1 MEKDKDLDNLVED
14 FFNPKKKSV
23 SLDELVQLIEEEMD
37 NFNPL
42 LIKEEQVRFSTTI
55 AIPRLTPSEAF
66 GDPASQS
73 RD

>member
-42 LIKEEQVRFSTTI
+42 LVKEEQVRFSTTI
-55 AIPRLTPSEAF
+55 AIPTIISC
-66 GDPASQS
+66 
-73 RD
+73 